1 MMTMETMITF
11 VVYLIFLIG
20 VGIYFYKKTES
31 AEDYLIGGRGMGS
44 WVTALSA
51 QASDMSGWLLMGLPG
66 AVYSSGMSQIWV
78 VVGLAVGTYLNWR
91 YIAPKLR
98 VQTEETQTMT
108 LPNFLSEKLGDK
120 TGTIRIFS
128 AVIVLFFF
136 TVYSASGLVASGK
149 LFESILGIDYKV
161 AVLIGVGT
169 IVFYT
174 FMGGYL
180 ACCWTDFFQ
189 GSLMFLAILV
199 VPGLAYVK
207 GGGMAE
213 IHMAAQANEISLSI
227 FKSGNIGTL
236 AIISSLAWGLG
247 YFGQPHILSRFM
259 SVKGLKELA
268 QARKIAMV
276 WVIISLMGAMAIGIT
291 GIAVFKD
298 IAEIGGDSERVF
310 IYMIT
315 KLFNPWVGGILLAA
329 ILSAIMST
337 IDSQLLVSSST
348 LSEDFYKFIKK
359 NATEKEIMWTGRFGI
374 IIISAI
380 ATIMAMNP
388 STKILAMVSYAWGG
402 FGGVFGPAIIA
413 TLYIKSLNW
422 KSVFSGMLAG
432 TIILILWKTI
442 GYGAYLYE
450 IVPAFAIN
458 GVIILITE
466 KYFFGA
472 KKSSKVTC
480 N

>member
-1 MMTMETMITF
+1 MMTVETMITF

-20 VGIYFYKKTES
+20 VGIYFYRKTKS

-66 AVYSSGMSQIWV
+66 AVYLSGVFQVWIII
-78 VVGLAVGTYLNWR
+78 GLVLGTYLNWK

-98 VQTEETQTMT
+98 IQTEKTKTMT
-108 LPNFLSEKLGDK
+108 IPSFLSKKLGDD

-128 AVIVLFFF
+128 AVIILFFF
-136 TVYSASGLVASGK
+136 TIYSASGLVASGK
-149 LFESILGIDYKV
+149 LFESILGINYKV

-189 GSLMFLAILV
+189 GSLMFLAIII
-199 VPGLAYVK
+199 VPGVAYFK
-207 GGGMAE
+207 GGGIEE
-213 IHMAAQANEISLSI
+213 IQAAAYAREISLNI
-227 FKSGNIGTL
+227 LKSGNIG
-236 AIISSLAWGLG
+236 IFSVISSLAWGLG

-259 SVKGLKELA
+259 SVKSLKELGK
-268 QARKIAMV
+268 ARKIAMV
-276 WVIISLMGAMAIGIT
+276 WVIISLIGALAIGIT
-291 GIAVFKD
+291 GIALFKN
-298 IAEIGGDSERVF
+298 IKQIGGDSERVF
-310 IYMIT
+310 IYMIID
-315 KLFNPWVGGILLAA
+315 LFNPWIGGILLAA

-359 NATEKEIMWTGRFGI
+359 DATEKEVMWTGRLGI
-374 IIISAI
+374 IIVSVI
-380 ATIMAMNP
+380 ATVMAMNP
-388 STKILAMVSYAWGG
+388 SAKILAMVSYAWGG

-413 TLYIKSLNW
+413 TLYLKKLNW
-422 KSVFSGMLAG
+422 ESVFLGMLSA
-432 TIILILWKTI
+432 TIVIISWKLI
-442 GYGAYLYE
+442 GYGEYLYE
-450 IVPAFAIN
+450 IIPAFLIN
-458 GVIILITE
+458 SLTIVICQ
-466 KYFFGA
+466 KYYFAFR
-472 KKSSKVTC
+472 KKSRAI
-480 N
+480 

>member
-11 VVYLIFLIG
+11 VVYLIFLVG

-91 YIAPKLR
+91 YVAPKLR
-98 VQTEETQTMT
+98 VQTEETKTMT

-128 AVIVLFFF
+128 AAIVLFFF

-213 IHMAAQANEISLSI
+213 IQMAAQAKEISLSV

-380 ATIMAMNP
+380 ATVMAMNP

-413 TLYIKSLNW
+413 TLYVKGLNW
-422 KSVFSGMLAG
+422 RSVFSGMLIG
-432 TIILILWKTI
+432 TITLILWKTI

-458 GVIILITE
+458 AIVITITE
-466 KYFFGA
+466 KYLFGV
-472 KKSSKVTC
+472 KKDSKVTC

>member
-1 MMTMETMITF
+1 MTRETMITF
-11 VVYLIFLIG
+11 VVYLIFLVG
-20 VGIYFYKKTES
+20 VGIYFYRKTES

-66 AVYSSGMSQIWV
+66 AVYSAGMSQIWV
-78 VVGLAVGTYLNWR
+78 VIGLGVGTYLNWK
-91 YIAPKLR
+91 YVAPKLR

-108 LPNFLSEKLGDK
+108 LPNFLSKKLDDK
-120 TGTIRIFS
+120 TGTIRIYS
-128 AVIVLFFF
+128 AIIVLFFF
-136 TVYSASGLVASGK
+136 TIYAASGLVASGK

-161 AVLIGVGT
+161 AVFIGVGT

-189 GSLMFLAILV
+189 GSLMFLAILI
-199 VPGLAYVK
+199 VPGFAYIK
-207 GGGMAE
+207 GGGVAE
-213 IHMAAQANEISLSI
+213 IQMAAQARDISLNI
-227 FKSGNIGTL
+227 FESGNIGTL

-259 SVKGLKELA
+259 SVKGLKELT
-268 QARKIAMV
+268 QARKIAMI
-276 WVIISLMGAMAIGIT
+276 WVIISLAGAMAIGIT
-291 GIAVFKD
+291 GMAVFKD
-298 IAEIGGDSERVF
+298 VSQIGGDSEKVF

-315 KLFNPWVGGILLAA
+315 KLFNPWIGGILLAA

-359 NATEKEIMWTGRFGI
+359 DATEKEIMWTGRFGI
-374 IIISAI
+374 VIISAI
-380 ATIMAMNP
+380 ATLMAMNP

-402 FGGVFGPAIIA
+402 FGGVFGPAVIA
-413 TLYIKSLNW
+413 TLYIKNLNW
-422 KSVFSGMLAG
+422 RSVFVGMLVG
-432 TIILILWKTI
+432 TITLILWKTV

-450 IVPAFAIN
+450 LVPAFAIN
-458 GVIILITE
+458 GIVIGISE
-466 KYFFGA
+466 KYFFKVELDG
-472 KKSSKVTC
+472 KVTC